1 MLKIINFYMVT
12 TMPKKQFSVIK
23 SFTKILKYNAT
34 IKNKVFEEHLILW
47 KMYIIRYS
55 MTERKRP

>member
-1 MLKIINFYMVT
+1 MLKIISFYMVT

-23 SFTKILKYNAT
+23 SFTKILKNNAT

-47 KMYIIRYS
+47 EIYII
-55 MTERKRP
+55 